1 MTTKSWI
8 AFAVI
13 CFGLIGGL
21 VYLSQR
27 DKTDV
32 STIDVTT
39 VQTASAQNGNI
50 ADHTYGNM
58 NSKVIL
64 IEYGDFQCPGCGSAY
79 PNVKLVKEKYKD
91 KMGFVFR
98 NYPLT
103 TIHPNAL
110 AASAA
115 AESAG
120 LQGKYWEMH
129 DKLYENQ
136 SSWEKLTGQA
146 RTDYFTSLAS
156 SLGIDTTKWLAELDK
171 ESVAKKIE
179 FDQALG
185 QKAGVSGT
193 PSFFVGDKNVGDKYY
208 VGDKLVATKTDE
220 AQVVWSNAT
229 AFENLVIKPLLK
241 ENGIAVD

>member
-64 IEYGDFQCPGCGSAY
+64 IEYGDFQCPYCGQAH
-79 PNVKLVKEKYKD
+79 PQVKSVTEAYKD
-91 KMGFVFR
+91 KIAFIFR
-98 NYPLT
+98 NYPLPT
-103 TIHPNAL
+103 MHPNAK
-110 AASAA
+110 AA
-115 AESAG
+115 AAAVEAAG
-120 LQGKYWEMH
+120 LQGKYWEMNNKIYETQNDWNNLST
-129 DKLYENQ
+129 DK
-136 SSWEKLTGQA
+136 
-146 RTDYFTSLAS
+146 RTDIFVSFAKAV
-156 SLGIDTTKWLAELDK
+156 GVKDTEKFKTDM
-171 ESVAKKIE
+171 SGQDVNKKIN
-179 FDQALG
+179 FDLALG
-185 QKAGVSGT
+185 NKAKVTGT
-193 PSFFVGDKNVGDKYY
+193 PSFYLNG
-208 VGDKLVATKTDE
+208 TKVTDE
-220 AQVVWSNAT
+220 VSSSIINGDGSKLREALDN
-229 AFENLVIKPLLK
+229 LLK
-241 ENGIAVD
+241 